1 MVIVVDAHHG
11 PLDRQIGQR
20 LGLIDRDQL
29 KPCLAAFGGDPV
41 EQGLHPDQRF
51 GRRQLLGH
59 AAFDRTARA
68 FGDPQRHAGL
78 QRTEGLF
85 DHRQIDRHKGVA
97 VRIRFRRVQRGHLRA
112 ERLVVAAKAV
122 ARPSLQPLGGTQQ
135 DFTLDRQPGPRRT
148 KQIARGDGQIGCRLG
163 PQDQRLVPHRQ
174 VKVDAFRQE
183 ILDQEGLRRQGR
195 GLQIGEH
202 LQPVDAT
209 RGASRDGKL
218 EHMPARAGI
227 LDQLA
232 RIFHPVRPRQDRGQR
247 QAFDGGL
254 FGVPGK
260 RRDIDRLARAICA
273 PVGGHEH
280 IDRRRGLAPLD
291 PAVGQVEL
299 RVGQRQEGNVGV
311 ALLDHH
317 HGRGRPARA
326 ARQARVEDRIALI
339 IGRRRAQHGVGAV
352 QQFNRHA
359 RLGRSRPQRADHD
372 MQPIHARQGG
382 DPKIRHDEPLPARR
396 HDIGV
401 HARNRRF
408 QRIDARRHPL
418 QRVAQGQA
426 GGDVLVDLLAHGGGA
441 GPDLFAHSF
450 GEGVFRIDLNRRSEI
465 IVLDRPQ
472 QVAVGH
478 AEQRQVQLFGVH
490 RLDRQG
496 DVGGVRQHIAPA
508 REAHPGI
515 AVADVLRDLD

>member
-1 MVIVVDAHHG
+1 
-11 PLDRQIGQR
+11 
-20 LGLIDRDQL
+20 
-29 KPCLAAFGGDPV
+29 
-41 EQGLHPDQRF
+41 
-51 GRRQLLGH
+51 
-59 AAFDRTARA
+59 
-68 FGDPQRHAGL
+68 
-78 QRTEGLF
+78 
-85 DHRQIDRHKGVA
+85 
-97 VRIRFRRVQRGHLRA
+97 
-112 ERLVVAAKAV
+112 
-122 ARPSLQPLGGTQQ
+122 
-135 DFTLDRQPGPRRT
+135 
-148 KQIARGDGQIGCRLG
+148 
-163 PQDQRLVPHRQ
+163 
-174 VKVDAFRQE
+174 
-183 ILDQEGLRRQGR
+183 
-195 GLQIGEH
+195 
-202 LQPVDAT
+202 
-209 RGASRDGKL
+209 
-218 EHMPARAGI
+218 MPARAGI

-247 QAFDGGL
+247 QAFYGGL
-254 FGVPGK
+254 LGVPGK

-515 AVADVLRDLD
+515 AVADVLRDLDRLRRGLAIRRRKAFAESHGVAFAMLQPRHAQLPPAAGFDHHAGLAQLDKGRIVHARGDKVLGKRRADARAGQIGLDRRFRDAEPVLADRHVQKRRRIRPFLQGLRQPQRLHRVTTPAIAL